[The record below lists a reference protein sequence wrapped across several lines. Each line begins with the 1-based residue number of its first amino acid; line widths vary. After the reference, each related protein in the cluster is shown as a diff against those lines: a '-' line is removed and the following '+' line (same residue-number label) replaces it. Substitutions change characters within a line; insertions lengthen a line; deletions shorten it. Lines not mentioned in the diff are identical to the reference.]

1 MYPQK
6 VAHMAVRDID
16 VPVAVLLKHSP
27 QSAAASTLVNTMRD
41 FDHIGWLEIEIEI
54 VFTDK
59 QIQSRS

>member
-6 VAHMAVRDID
+6 VAHMAVRDIG
-16 VPVAVLLKHSP
+16 VPVAVLLKHLL
-27 QSAAASTLVNTMRD
+27 QSAVASALVDTMCD
-41 FDHIGWLEIEIEI
+41 FDDIGRPET